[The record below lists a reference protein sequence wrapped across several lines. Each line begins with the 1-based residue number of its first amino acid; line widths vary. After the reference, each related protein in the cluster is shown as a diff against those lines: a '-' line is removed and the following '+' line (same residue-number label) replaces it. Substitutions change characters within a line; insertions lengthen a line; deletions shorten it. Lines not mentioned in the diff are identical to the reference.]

1 MGKQTKQKVASYHHG
16 DLRKA
21 LLDQAAR
28 ILRERGEDALT
39 MRTLGAEVG
48 VSRTAP
54 YHHFGDK
61 FTLLCALA
69 EEGFERFDDALRG
82 NRLIEGEPLAK
93 EHLAHF
99 IRNYVLFAVGNA
111 EYYDLMFGGR
121 LWKCPEMNSGM
132 TERAQASFRN
142 YVNEIRSWQRQA
154 HISKQMDPLRFAQI
168 SWSTLHGM
176 SRLLIDG
183 IYMDNS
189 AMQGMCGST
198 ADLFWTEL
206 TSPKTT

>member
-1 MGKQTKQKVASYHHG
+1 MGKQTKSKSDNYHHG
-16 DLRKA
+16 ALRKA
-21 LLDQAAR
+21 LLDQAAK
-28 ILRERGEDALT
+28 IIRERGEDALT

-69 EEGFERFDDALRG
+69 EEGFERFDDALRR
-82 NRLIEGEPLAK
+82 NRLVEGEPLAK
-93 EHLAHF
+93 EHLADF
-99 IRNYVLFAVGNA
+99 IRSYVSFAVSNA

-121 LWKCPEMNSGM
+121 LWKCPGQNSGM

-154 HISKQMDPLRFAQI
+154 PVSKQIDPLRFAQI

-183 IYMDNS
+183 IYMDS
-189 AMQGMCGST
+189 AAVKGMCGAT

-206 TSPKTT
+206 TAPETR